1 MIEIR
6 SKPFLEARQ
15 FWLIITAISIV
26 LASLSSF
33 TTYANARVTGRTNWR
48 EALFAASLWLVFG
61 PLTWIPYILAR
72 RFPLRREDIVRTI
85 SAHIGGTAAMCLF
98 WTLLGILLVRL
109 ITTRPA
115 VPFQRYFASSLLTN
129 LSLCVFFYFAVLGC
143 IHAVTY
149 YREARERQQRESRL
163 AAQLSEAR
171 LSALRMQL
179 NPHFLFNSLNAITV
193 LVRDH
198 KSDDAVQ
205 MLELLSD
212 VLREVLRN
220 RKNAE
225 TNLGEELAFIEKYLT
240 IEQVRFSDRLQ
251 VHWSIEPAT
260 RDVLVPEFLLQPLVE
275 NAIRHG
281 IDHRTSGGVIEIT
294 AKESDGKMA
303 LTVRNNGPAYRPVT
317 TNGLGLTNTRERL
330 ATLYGD
336 DGQLIL
342 APDEGGGTIASV
354 HFPARRPG

>member
-1 MIEIR
+1 
-6 SKPFLEARQ
+6 
-15 FWLIITAISIV
+15 
-26 LASLSSF
+26 
-33 TTYANARVTGRTNWR
+33 
-48 EALFAASLWLVFG
+48 
-61 PLTWIPYILAR
+61 
-72 RFPLRREDIVRTI
+72 
-85 SAHIGGTAAMCLF
+85 
-98 WTLLGILLVRL
+98 
-109 ITTRPA
+109 
-115 VPFQRYFASSLLTN
+115 
-129 LSLCVFFYFAVLGC
+129 
-143 IHAVTY
+143 
-149 YREARERQQRESRL
+149 
-163 AAQLSEAR
+163 
-171 LSALRMQL
+171 
-179 NPHFLFNSLNAITV
+179 
-193 LVRDH
+193 
-198 KSDDAVQ
+198 
-205 MLELLSD
+205 
-212 VLREVLRN
+212 
-220 RKNAE
+220 
-225 TNLGEELAFIEKYLT
+225 LGEELAFIEKYLT